1 MVLRP
6 VVRPHPTVFK
16 ESVFHV
22 KHDEEAG
29 YAKAPTPPRLAAE
42 IFGERLSLA
51 VHYADL
57 LVTTGIAH
65 GLLGPREA
73 PKVWERHIVNCAMV
87 ESLLPH
93 RTRLVDI
100 GSGAGLPGLALAI
113 ARPDLRITLVEP
125 LARRADWLLNA
136 VEKLGL
142 TQVTVQRA
150 RAEDLAGLI
159 QASVVTARA
168 VAKIEQLVAWSWPLM
183 PQGGRLLALKGQ
195 NAATELTEAQARLG
209 QFGVVSSTV
218 HSLGAD
224 VLDPPVRVIEVVRSP
239 PTVGSGRPQR
249 AAAKTSEAPS
259 ARRRRSA

>member
-1 MVLRP
+1 M
-6 VVRPHPTVFK
+6 
-16 ESVFHV
+16 
-22 KHDEEAG
+22 KHDDEAG
-29 YAKAPTPPRLAAE
+29 RANAPSPPRLAAE
-42 IFGERLSLA
+42 IFGERLPLA
-51 VHYADL
+51 AQYADL
-57 LVTTGIAH
+57 LVTTGISH

-73 PKVWERHIVNCAMV
+73 PKVWERHIVNCAMA

-125 LARRADWLLNA
+125 LARRTDWLHNT
-136 VEKLGL
+136 VEALGL
-142 TQVTVQRA
+142 TQVTVHRA

-168 VAKIEQLVAWSWPLM
+168 VAKLEQLVAWSWPLM

-195 NAATELTEAQARLG
+195 NAAAELAEAQSRIGQLG
-209 QFGVVSSTV
+209 VQSSAV

-224 VLDPPVRVIEVVRSP
+224 VLDPPVRVVEVVRAP
-239 PTVGSGRPQR
+239 PTGGSGRTP
-249 AAAKTSEAPS
+249 AKTPQSTS

>member
-1 MVLRP
+1 M
-6 VVRPHPTVFK
+6 
-16 ESVFHV
+16 FHV

-29 YAKAPTPPRLAAE
+29 YLKAPTPPRLASE
-42 IFGERLSLA
+42 IFGERLPLA
-51 VHYADL
+51 VQYADL
-57 LVTTGIAH
+57 LVTTGISH

-73 PKVWERHIVNCAMV
+73 PKVWERHIVNCAMA

-93 RTRLVDI
+93 RTRLIDI

-125 LARRADWLLNA
+125 LARRTDWLLNA
-136 VEKLGL
+136 VETLGL
-142 TQVTVQRA
+142 THVTVQRA

-168 VAKIEQLVAWSWPLM
+168 VAKIEQLVKWSWPLM

-195 NAATELTEAQARLG
+195 SAAEELAEAQARIGQLG
-209 QFGVVSSTV
+209 VQSSTV

-224 VLDPPVRVIEVVRSP
+224 VLDPPVRVVEIVRSL
-239 PTVGSGRPQR
+239 PTGGSSRPHK
-249 AAAKTSEAPS
+249 AAAKAPTSGS